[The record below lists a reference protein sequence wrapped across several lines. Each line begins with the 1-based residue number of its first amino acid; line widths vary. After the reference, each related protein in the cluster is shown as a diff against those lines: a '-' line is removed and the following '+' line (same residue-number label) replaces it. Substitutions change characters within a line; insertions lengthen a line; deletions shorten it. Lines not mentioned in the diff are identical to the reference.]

1 MDTKSKRLKQATT
14 VVGEDSSTCE
24 RMETDVIEN
33 KFENSLTINEKRH
46 QNEFTSE
53 ISTFQSSPTKKIKL
67 KRTRLNSGEASSTAT
82 ADDSHLIDE
91 LKKSKLN

>member
-53 ISTFQSSPTKKIKL
+53 ISTSQSPTKKIKL